1 MQKKKP
7 EELNLIDNYL
17 INAVASDQ
25 EVGEKSMRCL
35 LQVLLQRNFGQI
47 KVISERAIPGYSP
60 EHRGIRLDVEISES
74 DAEDQEVIA
83 NVYDLEPHTR
93 NDMDFPRASRFR
105 QAKIDSRY
113 MKSGDNEFE
122 HLPNVFVITITN
134 FDIFGKDYMVYT
146 FRERCEEVPELEYH
160 DGLCHIFFNTRGQK
174 GGSKSIENM
183 LHYMEKSDGS
193 SAVDPATE
201 ELDAYVRKVKMDPE
215 VRRGIMTFGDL
226 IDRERRDAAREATQE
241 AAKETTIENILDLLE
256 DLGDIPTDL
265 SDHLE
270 GIEDMDSL
278 KKLLKTA
285 ARVDSIDEFE
295 EKMDELLKETMATV

>member
-17 INAVASDQ
+17 INAMASDQ

-35 LQVLLQRNFGQI
+35 LQVLLQRNLGQI

-74 DAEDQEVIA
+74 DDKNQEVIA
-83 NVYDLEPHTR
+83 NVYDLEPHTK

-160 DGLCHIFFNTRGQK
+160 DGLCHIFFNTRGHK

-201 ELDAYVRKVKMDPE
+201 ELDNYVRKVKMDPE
-215 VRRGIMTFGDL
+215 VRRGIMTLGDL
-226 IDRERRDAAREATQE
+226 IDRERREAAQEAAQEATQI
-241 AAKETTIENILDLLE
+241 ATKETTIDNILELLE
-256 DLGDIPTDL
+256 DLGSIPSDL
-265 SDHLE
+265 SERLE
-270 GIEDMDSL
+270 DIQDIDCL
-278 KKLLKTA
+278 KKLHKIA
-285 ARVDSIDEFE
+285 ARVDSIEAFE
-295 EKMDELLKETMATV
+295 EKMREII

>member
-7 EELNLIDNYL
+7 EDLNLIDNYL
-17 INAVASDQ
+17 INAMASDQ

-35 LQVLLQRNFGQI
+35 LQVLLQRNLGQI

-74 DAEDQEVIA
+74 DDKNQEVIA
-83 NVYDLEPHTR
+83 NVYDLEPHTK